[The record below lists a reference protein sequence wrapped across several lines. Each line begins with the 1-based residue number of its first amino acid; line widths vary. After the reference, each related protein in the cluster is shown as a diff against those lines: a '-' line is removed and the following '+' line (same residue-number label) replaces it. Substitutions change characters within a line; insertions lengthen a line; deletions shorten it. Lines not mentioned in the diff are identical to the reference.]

1 MNDYQTVLFMV
12 GLAGLFGFLIFG
24 AYSLMRPGSP
34 RIRRAVKVAV
44 ILSFAFFLCM
54 TGTVFAQGE
63 NSALSGVRY
72 LPWIISGVPIA
83 LILGYIAH
91 RQANAMLNVMGR
103 PLLRR
108 ILESATLVLLLD
120 WFATVLAGL
129 LLPREP
135 ESPSLYPQNGDTTL
149 LAILERVP
157 LLGVELFYMCVIG
170 AVLLEASGPRT
181 PSRTLRL
188 RNFAFFSGV
197 SCWTLTEVIEMS
209 FPLTGYL
216 LSVPS
221 STASAYAILTLAQA
235 LLLCLSIAF
244 WLYGFVKHQDR
255 TDLDDWFMQ
264 VLEWSRL
271 RELLGLARAKARFL
285 SEQPLATHE
294 HHLTVAAKSL
304 GVDERELRKAV
315 ATLHMTCVLSP
326 SQNRT
331 LKAIHDLSVRHQDLL
346 KCAALQERLIQ
357 KQNLSGRFR
366 LSSDLSGVRVS
377 YELEHD
383 VVYES
388 LRPSL
393 WITKVPLRPDF
404 SRCPRWLQLVAVA
417 VAHAGLI
424 DTRSRDCVLE
434 SKVIDQKV
442 LTAYSLSIRSSS
454 EERFHSLPNRIL

>member
-1 MNDYQTVLFMV
+1 MNDYQKVLFVV
-12 GLAGLFGFLIFG
+12 GLAGLFGSLLFG
-24 AYSLMRPGSP
+24 AYSLMRPAPP
-34 RIRRAVKVAV
+34 RTKRAVKIAV

-54 TGTVFAQGE
+54 TGTVVAQGE
-63 NSALSGVRY
+63 DSPLSGVRY

-83 LILGYIAH
+83 LILGFIAH
-91 RQANAMLNVMGR
+91 RQANSMLNVMGR
-103 PLLRR
+103 PRLRLV
-108 ILESATLVLLLD
+108 LESATLALLLD
-120 WFATVLAGL
+120 WFATAVAGL
-129 LLPREP
+129 LLSGKP
-135 ESPSLYPQNGDTTL
+135 ESPSLYPQNDDTSL

-157 LLGVELFYMCVIG
+157 LLGMELFYMCVIG
-170 AVLLEASGPRT
+170 AVFLEASGPRT

-197 SCWTLTEVIEMS
+197 ACWTLTEAIEMS

-216 LSVPS
+216 LSAPS
-221 STASAYAILTLAQA
+221 AAFVYAILTLAQA
-235 LLLCLSIAF
+235 LLLCLSIVF

-255 TDLDDWFMQ
+255 TDVDDWFMQ

-315 ATLHMTCVLSP
+315 ATLQMTCVLSP

-346 KCAALQERLIQ
+346 KCAVLQERLIQ
-357 KQNLSGRFR
+357 KQNLSGSFR
-366 LSSDLSGVRVS
+366 LSSDLGGGRAI
-377 YELEHD
+377 YHLEYD

-393 WITKVPLRPDF
+393 WITTVPLRPDF
-404 SRCPRWLQLVAVA
+404 SRCPE
-417 VAHAGLI
+417 
-424 DTRSRDCVLE
+424 VL
-434 SKVIDQKV
+434 SKVVD
-442 LTAYSLSIRSSS
+442 
-454 EERFHSLPNRIL
+454 